1 MILAVILAVTV
12 AVTQACEDF
21 GYSIARIATIRARLV
36 PARWP
41 WAQRNAAMIAQE
53 WRAAQAR
60 NPYLFDGEVLLAH
73 SVSASAGCDGTLAL
87 DFMPVRYSAF
97 RAFKAAGFPDGFA
110 VNVFPA
116 IAPRDRA
123 GRFLVGRMGQH
134 TDNAGALYFAT
145 GTPDPLDVADDG
157 RIDLTAAALRELAE
171 ETGLAPDC
179 STLDSDWHM
188 VRRGGHMALIRVCML
203 AIPAADLAR
212 HGEETRKNMTEPEL
226 SGIEVI
232 GEEDDLMSAA
242 LPDFMRAYLVRAF
255 NRTLP

>member
-1 MILAVILAVTV
+1 MT
-12 AVTQACEDF
+12 ESRGDF
-21 GYSIARIATIRARLV
+21 GYSIARIAAIHARLV

-41 WAQRNAAMIAQE
+41 WAKRNASMIARE
-53 WRAAQAR
+53 WHAARAR
-60 NPYLFDGEVLLAH
+60 NPHLFDGEVLLAH
-73 SVSASAGCDGTLAL
+73 RVSATAGCDGMLAI

-123 GRFLVGRMGQH
+123 GRYLVGRMGAH

-145 GTPDPLDVADDG
+145 GTPDPGDVADDG

-171 ETGLAPDC
+171 ETGLAPDR
-179 STLDSDWHM
+179 SVLEPYWHM
-188 VRRGGHMALIRVCML
+188 LRRGGHLALIRVGRFDL
-203 AIPAADLAR
+203 LPAADLAR
-212 HGEETRKNMTEPEL
+212 HGEAARQSMAEPEL
-226 SGIEVI
+226 AGIEVI

-242 LPDFMRAYLVRAF
+242 LPDFMRAYLARAF
-255 NRTLP
+255 TGTLP